1 MPTLLKTGDIMVIK
15 LKKTPKNPTIIEG
28 FPGFGLVG
36 TIATEFLIDHLKT
49 EMIGSILLEDLPA
62 MAAVHK
68 EKLVQP
74 IGIFYNQDY
83 NIVIFHVIT
92 AVTGLEWKVAEKIIE
107 VADQMKAREIVSLEG
122 IGSSADN
129 DNPQVFFYTPHEK
142 KREELIKDGLKPL
155 KEGIIM
161 GVTSTLLLKSD
172 VPVTCIFSE
181 THSSLPDSKAAAEVI
196 KILDKYLKLKVDPKP
211 LLATA
216 EEFEGQLKGILTKSQ
231 EAQAEAERKKLSYV
245 G

>member
-1 MPTLLKTGDIMVIK
+1 MVLK
-15 LKKTPKNPTIIEG
+15 LKEIPKNPIIIEG

-49 EMIGSILLEDLPA
+49 ELIGSVLLEDLPA
-62 MAAVHK
+62 MAAVHN

-74 IGIFYNQDY
+74 IGIFYNKQY

-92 AVTGLEWKVAEKIIE
+92 AVTGLEWKVAEKLLE
-107 VADQMKAREIVSLEG
+107 AADQMKAKEIISLEG
-122 IGSSADN
+122 IGSAADT
-129 DNPQVFFYTPHEK
+129 DSPDVFFYVHDK
-142 KREELIKDGLKPL
+142 QKREELIKDGLKPL

-161 GVTSTLLLKSD
+161 GVTSTLLLKSHI
-172 VPVTCIFSE
+172 PVTCIFSE
-181 THSSLPDSKAAAEVI
+181 THSSLPDSKASAKVI
-196 KILDKYLKLKVDPKP
+196 EILDKYLDLKVDPKP
-211 LLATA
+211 LLETA
-216 EEFEGQLKGILTKSQ
+216 EQFEDQLKGILSKSQ